1 MRNGPGATGQGPGG
15 GPRAIRRSV
24 ALPLARSPWP
34 LARLICVIVL
44 GLAASPLGAQAP
56 DIPKR
61 PKLDANADT
70 NDWEAYYDYGVGR
83 LQKLPHRAYDAF
95 YWASRLA
102 PWSGDP
108 LYAQWV
114 AFHMRDIPGF
124 ALYLNDDRK
133 VLESPGVQRADSILR
148 TAYLRNPFVHR
159 TLEMALFDALPGV
172 WRHDVLTR
180 AWLAY
185 AGQRLDQAN
194 ELFARA
200 IASNPVK
207 RYRYRH
213 LRAALF
219 VAGRQYDSA
228 LAEMTALLDH
238 ARQLDEKELV
248 RAYESKAF
256 YEYAIGALES
266 ARGNRNAAREAFE
279 RALTED
285 LAYAPA
291 HIWLALLAEQRRDA
305 TTAIT
310 SYAQAVDLLPSDG
323 VYRYQYAV
331 ALMKAERTREGLEQ
345 IDRAIALEPYYA
357 DSYIFKA
364 SAHEQLG
371 QPDSARVSYRTY
383 LARAARNAPHLARAT
398 QRLAALENAAPPP

>member
-1 MRNGPGATGQGPGG
+1 MR
-15 GPRAIRRSV
+15 
-24 ALPLARSPWP
+24 
-34 LARLICVIVL
+34 RLRLNCAIVL

-56 DIPKR
+56 DIPSR

-70 NDWEAYYDYGVGR
+70 NDWEAYYDYGVR
-83 LQKLPHRAYDAF
+83 HLQKLPHRAYDAF

-124 ALYLNDDRK
+124 ALYLNDNPK
-133 VLESPGVQRADSILR
+133 VLAAPGVQRADSILR

-194 ELFARA
+194 DLFARA
-200 IASNPVK
+200 IASDPAK

-213 LRAALF
+213 MRAALF

-238 ARQLDEKELV
+238 SRQRDEKELV

-256 YEYAIGALES
+256 YEYAIGSLES

-305 TTAIT
+305 TTAVT
-310 SYAQAVDLLPSDG
+310 SYATAVDLMPSDG

-331 ALMKAERTREGLEQ
+331 ALMKAERVQEGLAQ

-357 DSYIFKA
+357 DSYMFKA
-364 SAHEQLG
+364 NAHEQLG
-371 QPDSARVSYRTY
+371 QPDSARVAYRAY
-383 LARAARNAPHLARAT
+383 LARAARHAPHLARAT